1 MGCPRRKAL
10 SVLLILV
17 PVYLHGASSQRASP
31 AGQRKPCFER
41 LRRLEERI
49 NFWRFQEVT
58 STHLRD
64 LASSYNLSYSIDA
77 WFQSLARETQAVALA
92 MNHSQATVQGDL
104 SHLKT
109 WMQKTRRRSRKVESR
124 VLALGA
130 ALSERDKQC
139 SQEGKGQQE
148 HRAALSGLA
157 LDLRALQDTLARLTH
172 LVQGQG
178 ARLAAFEGRLQ
189 GPSPG
194 TVAPGLTPARPL
206 TPPGLPSPSSPML
219 QRGRQE
225 LRAPPETGDAP
236 QDPAGRLQGTR
247 APPGPGGQWAWPPE
261 KAGETCDVGPVLV
274 FPNASTQ
281 NVAFL
286 SSGFPWGLR
295 ALSVCSWVRTASGR
309 LGTLLSYATEEKD
322 NRLVLRGRDSLAPG
336 STYLV
341 IGDPASRELPLQPLL
356 DGRWHHVRVI
366 WMSTLGRYWLHMD
379 RGLVATSSRFREGYK
394 IPVGG
399 SLVLGQGQDSM
410 GGGFDS
416 SEAFVGSMAG
426 LAIRDRALV
435 PGEVAKLATGREVLG
450 GAILTLDDAQWGG
463 GFMQRVNC
471 SCLELCP

>member
-148 HRAALSGLA
+148 HRAALSSLA

-178 ARLAAFEGRLQ
+178 ARLAALEGRLQ

-247 APPGPGGQWAWPPE
+247 APPGPGGQWAWPPPR
-261 KAGETCDVGPVLV
+261 ETCDVGPVLV

-286 SSGFPWGLR
+286 SSGFPWGLQ

-309 LGTLLSYATEEKD
+309 LGTLLSYATEEND

-399 SLVLGQGQDSM
+399 SLVLGQEQDSM

-450 GAILTLDDAQWGG
+450 GAILTLNDAQWGG
-463 GFMQRVNC
+463 GFMQSVNC